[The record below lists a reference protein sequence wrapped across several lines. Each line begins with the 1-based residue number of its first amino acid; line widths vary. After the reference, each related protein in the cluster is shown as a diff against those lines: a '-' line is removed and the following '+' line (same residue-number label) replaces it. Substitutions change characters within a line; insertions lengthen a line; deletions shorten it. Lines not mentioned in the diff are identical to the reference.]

1 MIANAE
7 TAVPA
12 APRAAPSFG
21 KSKSSL
27 LAIFERQRRQSLVWF
42 LIAVAAWVWSVW
54 DRRQLVEQLTRKREV
69 VLIDS
74 LGTYYVSPVVD
85 IQQAKDLHAMQT
97 KLACKALFERNPE
110 GLDNPDLF
118 KQLFLRDAA
127 QTAQVALNKTKAEFQ
142 AKELHQKVEVG
153 PPEILSTRDN
163 AFYTSADI
171 QLIRVGVSGSADH
184 GSAPL
189 SGEIQISGQSGPHA
203 QRPFPNRRRR
213 VPSRTAQQ
221 DMRKRYVDVCRIF
234 SRSGVSSR
242 SAEHS

>member
-1 MIANAE
+1 MFANAE

-12 APRAAPSFG
+12 TPRVAPSFG
-21 KSKSSL
+21 KSKPSL
-27 LAIFERQRRQSLVWF
+27 LAIFERQRRQSLIWF
-42 LIAVAAWVWSVW
+42 LIAVAAWVWSAW

-118 KQLFLRDAA
+118 KQLFLREAA
-127 QTAQVALNKTKAEFQ
+127 QTAQAALNKTKAEFE
-142 AKELHQKVEVG
+142 AKALHQKVEVG

-163 AFYTSADI
+163 AFYTSADV
-171 QLIRVGVSGSADH
+171 QLIRVGAYQG
-184 GSAPL
+184 APITEVL
-189 SGEIQISGQSGPHA
+189 RYRVKFKFLVNPDLTRNG
-203 QRPFPNRRRR
+203 RFP
-213 VPSRTAQQ
+213 TAVAAFQVEPV
-221 DMRKRYVDVCRIF
+221 KKT
-234 SRSGVSSR
+234 
-242 SAEHS
+242 